1 VSNFAKN
8 IIRFVFFILLQAL
21 LLHRI
26 PFLHKTITPYLYY
39 LYILWLPFS
48 LPRGWLTFVGFI
60 FGLTLDYFLDTP
72 GLHAAACTLIA
83 YIRPFLIN
91 LLIPQQG
98 TEQSYASP
106 SIRSMGWAPYFTL
119 VLILTLLHHAY
130 LVFLEWLQI
139 GSFLYFLIKVVASTG
154 ISLLLVLLTEMLFVR
169 KERFRTNKV

>member
-83 YIRPFLIN
+83 YVRPFLIN

>member
-1 VSNFAKN
+1 MSNFAKN

-26 PFLHKTITPYLYY
+26 PFIHKTITPYLYY

-91 LLIPQQG
+91 MLIPQQG
-98 TEQSYASP
+98 SEQSYASP

-139 GSFLYFLIKVVASTG
+139 GSLLYFLIKVVASTG
-154 ISLLLVLLTEMLFVR
+154 ISLLLVLLTELLFVR